1 MTSFDSLAPVLS
13 VADLDRALDH
23 YRRLGFAAEPYVGG
37 GYGYVRRGEVWL
49 HLTEVADHS
58 ADQAGAV
65 YLYVGDADALHDEW
79 AAAEVGGRLGAPED
93 TPYGLRE
100 GFHIDP
106 DGTLLRFG
114 SWLPGHGP
122 GGRAG

>member
-23 YRRLGFAAEPYVGG
+23 DQRLGVATEPDVDGG
-37 GYGYVRRGEVWL
+37 DGDVRRGEVWL
-49 HLTEVADHS
+49 HLTEVADHT
-58 ADQAGAV
+58 ADPAGAV
-65 YLYVGDADALHDEW
+65 HLDVGDADALHAAW
-79 AAAEVGGRLGAPED
+79 AAAGVGGRLGAPED

-122 GGRAG
+122 GGPAG